1 MIFYLVPLL
10 YFAITSSLYGGL
22 EVLRVIFISVLPLL
36 FLIIKPIKF
45 KEFRIWLIPLV
56 SLALTYLISFFINNQ
71 NYVTFLIGQYRR
83 NYGFLVLI
91 GLILIFFIAA
101 NSIVG
106 NELKLVRIL
115 YATLLIGLIHA
126 ILQIFDLDPVRTEYQ
141 TVGLTLGNSN
151 FASAFLGML
160 SIVPLTQVFYN
171 STKYR
176 IRLIHAGVFCLIG
189 VVILYTG
196 SLQGLILYLSNL
208 LLVLC
213 WCLYSA
219 KIIRIPRPKILSLT
233 TSIVFIVIFFFTIAV
248 IENLP
253 SNFVSKVDSAIQFKS
268 RLDHWK
274 LGIRVGQ
281 DHFWAG
287 VGIDNLFSHS
297 ALYITKEM
305 AQGYQGIVL
314 TDKTHNVFIDHFANG
329 GIFAVISWLIFTVLV
344 SSFALRTMFFTQKS
358 SNIATRLVLFGIWT
372 TYTIQ
377 TLISPDH
384 LFLISIGMVSS
395 GALVGISM
403 HSKVPKILN
412 READQ

>member
-1 MIFYLVPLL
+1 MIYYLVPLL
-10 YFAITSSLYGGL
+10 YFTITSSLYGGL
-22 EVLRVIFISVLPLL
+22 EVLRVIFISVVPLL
-36 FLIIKPIKF
+36 FLIIKPIRFIK
-45 KEFRIWLIPLV
+45 FRIWLIPLV
-56 SLALTYLISFFINNQ
+56 SLALTYLISFFVNNQ

-91 GLILIFFIAA
+91 GLILIFLISA
-101 NSIVG
+101 NSIAG
-106 NELKLVRIL
+106 NEQKLVKIL
-115 YATLLIGLIHA
+115 YSILLVGLMHA
-126 ILQIFDLDPVRTEYQ
+126 ILQILDLDPVRTEYQ
-141 TVGLTLGNSN
+141 TIGLTLGNPN

-171 STKYR
+171 STKYN
-176 IRLIHAGVFCLIG
+176 ICLIHALVFSLIG

-196 SLQGLILYLSNL
+196 SLQGLILYLFNL

-213 WCLYSA
+213 WYLYSA
-219 KIIRIPRPKILSLT
+219 KIIRIPRPKILLLT
-233 TSIVFIVIFFFTIAV
+233 TSIAFIVIFFFVIAV

-253 SNFVSKVDSAIQFKS
+253 SNFVSKVDSAIQFRS
-268 RLDHWK
+268 RLGHWK

-281 DHFWAG
+281 DNFWTG
-287 VGIDNLFSHS
+287 VGIDNLLSHS

-305 AQGYQGIVL
+305 AQGYQGVVL

-344 SSFALRTMFFTQKS
+344 SSFALKTMFFIQKS
-358 SNIATRLVLFGIWT
+358 SNIAAMIVLFGIWM

-384 LFLISIGMVSS
+384 LYLILIGMVSS
-395 GALVGISM
+395 GALVGISVNN
-403 HSKVPKILN
+403 KAPKILN
-412 READQ
+412 GNSDQ